1 MKPVS
6 SQRLEPTEVSQMNY
20 LYLFLSVAFN
30 VASYLVYKSIAQ
42 RQHDFSWSVIFIF
55 GLILGGINVY
65 LFIKALK
72 SINLSIAYPIFSG
85 ACLALIMI
93 LSHIVFEEKISSL
106 NIIGTIVIFVG
117 IVLLSN

>member
-1 MKPVS
+1 
-6 SQRLEPTEVSQMNY
+6 MNY
-20 LYLFLSVAFN
+20 FYLFLSVAFN

-42 RQHDFSWSVIFIF
+42 KQHDLSWSVIFVF

-65 LFIKALK
+65 LFVKAIK

-85 ACLALIMI
+85 ACLALMMI
-93 LSHIVFEEKISSL
+93 LSHFIFGEKISGI
-106 NIIGTIVIFVG
+106 NILGAIVVFVG

>member
-1 MKPVS
+1 
-6 SQRLEPTEVSQMNY
+6 MNY
-20 LYLFLSVAFN
+20 LYLFISVILN

-42 RQHDFSWSVIFIF
+42 KPHDLSWSAIFIF

-85 ACLALIMI
+85 ACLALMLI
-93 LSHIVFEEKISSL
+93 LSHFIFGEKINGI
-106 NIIGTIVIFVG
+106 NILGTIVIFAG
-117 IVLLSN
+117 IILLSY